1 MNDRDNPAGRLY
13 RVLSQAP
20 SEQYAKLHAREVWA
34 KLLELEDPKD
44 NVGIY
49 RGIGLLLDQLDKV
62 EEILRSKPDI
72 EQQVYLQNFPRL
84 RQGIATPTL
93 DAPWAHSQRHLTA
106 EAVRDLLFCSTKISE
121 FYSEGHLEA
130 EEIKEISV
138 ELSKLMESV
147 LESSIDPD
155 LRKILLD
162 LLEAIRRALA
172 EYRIRGTSG
181 LREATAQSIG
191 FILLALQKAEQGVE
205 REEVSRVVVFLQKL
219 DSVVARVM
227 KYVPLLAS
235 IGRRLLPEAE
245 GSDDLIE

>member
-13 RVLSQAP
+13 AVLSPAP

-72 EQQVYLQNFPRL
+72 EQTVYLQNFAGL

-93 DAPWAHSQRHLTA
+93 DALWAHSQRHLTA
-106 EAVRDLLFCSTKISE
+106 AAVRDLLFCSTKISE

-130 EEIKEISV
+130 NEIKEIQV
-138 ELSKLMESV
+138 ELGKLIESV
-147 LESSIDPD
+147 SESSLSPE
-155 LRKILLD
+155 LRQILLD
-162 LLEAIRRALA
+162 LLEAVRRALA

-191 FILLALQKAEQGVE
+191 FILLAWQQAKQDVE
-205 REEVSRVVVFLQKL
+205 KEEVSRVIAFLRKL
-219 DSVVARVM
+219 DSVVGRVM
-227 KYVPLLAS
+227 KYMPLLAS
-235 IGRRLLPEAE
+235 IGRKLLPGVE
-245 GSDDLIE
+245 GLDDLIE